1 MSDDEEGGVDS
12 GGNEGEETGGHDP
25 DAGIF
30 ENGFEDADYWQ
41 QQQQLA
47 FVAKRRN
54 LKRASQNATAA
65 AAAVDVA
72 AAQKHTKMEADQLFP
87 WSTQFPQDP
96 RLMSVDYVVIDSVTY
111 YCSVS
116 LWALLYRQAKTGEP
130 VM

>member
-1 MSDDEEGGVDS
+1 MSEEEEGYDA
-12 GGNEGEETGGHDP
+12 GGGGADDAPGHDP

-54 LKRASQNATAA
+54 LKRVT
-65 AAAVDVA
+65 AAVDVA